1 MAQPYRYDG
10 PRSEAVVV
18 RNRTRAEVRI
28 GIPYRDVGGEVVKS
42 GGVTVVQD
50 LILGSITDEGV
61 DGSAVT
67 PDMLVDKREWA
78 RLVKRPT
85 IQSLIRDRTIEVF
98 SA

>member
-1 MAQPYRYDG
+1 MPQPYRYEG

-28 GIPYRDVGGEVVKS
+28 EIPYRDVAGEIVTS
-42 GGVTVVQD
+42 AGVTVMQD

-61 DGSAVT
+61 DGSEVR
-67 PDMLVDKREWA
+67 PDELVSKKEWE
-78 RLVKRPT
+78 RLSMRAS
-85 IQSLIRDRTIEVF
+85 IRSLITDRTIEVF